1 MSTKPAKPATAPA
14 AAQAGQA
21 PKAQPAANQIEPIR
35 RAELQ
40 QVLHRMGSVA
50 AVFQVRTDSIPNRRF
65 AAFRELMDVYIAAA
79 SANVGAG
86 HDYLQQGVNLT
97 DEQRQEVEKL
107 VAMIYGAP
115 SADEAPAA
123 KT

>member
-1 MSTKPAKPATAPA
+1 MSTKQAKPSSAQAAQTQPAQSQA
-14 AAQAGQA
+14 AA
-21 PKAQPAANQIEPIR
+21 KQIEPIR
-35 RAELQ
+35 KAELM

-79 SANVGAG
+79 TANVNGG

-97 DEQRQEVEKL
+97 DEQRKDVDKLVGMIFGTGGVEVEEGSK
-107 VAMIYGAP
+107 
-115 SADEAPAA
+115 PA
-123 KT
+123 